1 MKTPRM
7 PRRRRSVPGFTLIE
21 LLVAI
26 SILAIVAVLGWRGLD
41 AIVRSRA
48 TLTSQ
53 MEQTRGLQLAF
64 AQMESDC
71 ANLTSGNDLHG
82 RANLQAQANGLTLV
96 RSVFA
101 ENDATRLQVVSYRVR
116 DGVLT
121 RRESG
126 GTRDLMQ
133 LDAQWQA
140 ALNDTDPTP
149 GVVLQQGVAGLAMR
163 LWVNDSWRPAI
174 GATVQQQPAPAATA
188 NVPTGLEMA
197 VQMGSQETAL
207 IKVFLLGAI

>member
-1 MKTPRM
+1 MQSRAH
-7 PRRRRSVPGFTLIE
+7 GFTLIE

-26 SILAIVAVLGWRGLD
+26 AVLAIVAVLGWRGLD

-53 MEQTRGLQLAF
+53 MDQTRGLQLAF

-71 ANLTSGNDLHG
+71 ENLTTSGDLHG
-82 RANLQAQANGLTLV
+82 RSNLQAQADSLTLV

-116 DGVLT
+116 NGVLT
-121 RRESG
+121 RRESA
-126 GTRDLMQ
+126 GTRDLVQ
-133 LDAQWQA
+133 LDALWQA
-140 ALNDTDPTP
+140 AINDTDPTP
-149 GVVLQQGVAGLAMR
+149 GVVLQEGVAGLAMR
-163 LWVNDSWRPAI
+163 LWVNDNWRPAI
-174 GATVQQQPAPAATA
+174 GAVTQQPAAAPAINA
-188 NVPTGLEMA
+188 NVPTGLEVA

>member
-1 MKTPRM
+1 MKTPRT
-7 PRRRRSVPGFTLIE
+7 PNRAGGFTLIE

-71 ANLTSGNDLHG
+71 ENLSSANDLHG
-82 RANLQAQANGLTLV
+82 RANLKAQADSLTLV

-116 DGVLT
+116 NGVLT
-121 RRESG
+121 RRESVS
-126 GTRDLMQ
+126 TRDLAQ
-133 LDAQWQA
+133 LDALWQA

-149 GVVLQQGVAGLAMR
+149 GVVLQEGVAGLAMR
-163 LWVNDSWRPAI
+163 LWVNDNWRPAI
-174 GATVQQQPAPAATA
+174 GAVVQQQPVPAATA
-188 NVPTGLEMA
+188 DVPTGLEVA

>member
-1 MKTPRM
+1 MKTPR
-7 PRRRRSVPGFTLIE
+7 PLHRTRGFTLIE

-53 MEQTRGLQLAF
+53 MDQTRGLQLAF
-64 AQMESDC
+64 AQLESDC
-71 ANLTSGNDLHG
+71 ENLTAGGDLHG
-82 RANLQAQANGLTLV
+82 RTNLQAQADSLTLV

-116 DGVLT
+116 NGVLT
-121 RRESG
+121 RRESVS
-126 GTRDLMQ
+126 TRDLAQ
-133 LDAQWQA
+133 LDALWQA

-149 GVVLQQGVAGLAMR
+149 GVVLQEGVVGLAMR
-163 LWVNDSWRPAI
+163 LWINDHWVPAI
-174 GATVQQQPAPAATA
+174 GAVAQQPAPAAA
-188 NVPTGLEMA
+188 NVPTGLEVAM
-197 VQMGSQETAL
+197 QMGSQDTAL